1 MDSGLPRCARAPER
15 PPRDRCKLAG
25 RTRQRGARLC
35 NGPGSTGAFFILA
48 SLRGLRCGC
57 PVVRPVARMSA
68 AKSGAA
74 PAAHA
79 AAPRPRARFASTNFT
94 NAEFRAGGAYGFRQ
108 RGAPAAIRGK
118 PEAAEESPGEI
129 ACLLR
134 SQQGRE
140 QCGRAAQTPGGGR
153 VLECEAKKA
162 IRREPGKATEGTCES
177 RRYRRANKAKI
188 AEQRRLDRKQ
198 NPEKMRKQHIQYTY
212 GLSWDEYQAILAR
225 QGGVCGMCKTKS
237 KRPLCVDHCHKTG
250 MVRGILCSPCNLA
263 IGLCRDSTKI
273 TRAATAYLEAAQK
286 RIRRKLR
293 GKKKKKAR
301 SSPRATRA
309 GAVRSPAT
317 NPAAPRRR
325 SGRKPCRPS
334 AGRARGSRSRRGAS
348 RHRDL
353 RGGCTR
359 SRRSRPGGGGSRGPG
374 CGRG

>member
-1 MDSGLPRCARAPER
+1 VQISWKNAPARRPPVQRPRLDRGFFHSRELTRAPLRVPGGATCSPDERSEIRRGARRACRGASGREPGLPRPIS
-15 PPRDRCKLAG
+15 P
-25 RTRQRGARLC
+25 TQ
-35 NGPGSTGAFFILA
+35 
-48 SLRGLRCGC
+48 
-57 PVVRPVARMSA
+57 
-68 AKSGAA
+68 
-74 PAAHA
+74 
-79 AAPRPRARFASTNFT
+79 NF
-94 NAEFRAGGAYGFRQ
+94 E
-108 RGAPAAIRGK
+108 RGAPMASDN
-118 PEAAEESPGEI
+118 EARRRRYAESPK
-129 ACLLR
+129 LR
-134 SQQGRE
+134 
-140 QCGRAAQTPGGGR
+140 
-153 VLECEAKKA
+153 KKA
-162 IRREPGKATEGTCES
+162 QARSHAYYEANKDENNADARRKRREGDGSLNARRRKQYAENPEKRRKARARA
-177 RRYRRANKAKI
+177 RRYRRAKKAKI

-250 MVRGILCSPCNLA
+250 MVRGILCSPCNLT